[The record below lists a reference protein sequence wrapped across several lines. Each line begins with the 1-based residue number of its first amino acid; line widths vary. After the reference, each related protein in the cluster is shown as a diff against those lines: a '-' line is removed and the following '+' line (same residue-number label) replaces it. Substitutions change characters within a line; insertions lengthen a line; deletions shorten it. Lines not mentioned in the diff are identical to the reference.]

1 MKLIQD
7 SPSKEGQDSFAMNML
22 QWKENGFYLETGAY
36 MPHEYSNTYSLE
48 KFFSWKGL
56 SIEINKEW
64 SDKFNSERDNPCY
77 CADSITFNYLEALEK
92 NNAPSQI
99 DYLQLDVD
107 PNYQTLATLK
117 SLPHDQYRFSVIT
130 FEHDLYA
137 DRIHGIND
145 GAMVQEESRK
155 IFNELYKP
163 GQYGRQPA
171 AVIHSRRRP
180 ATRRIPRERRGVVH
194 FLWFLGLGYSDLLL
208 EA

>member
-155 IFNELYKP
+155 IFNELGYQRVVSNLMNGGNAFEDWYVDP
-163 GQYGRQPA
+163 L
-171 AVIHSRRRP
+171 VIDEKIWSLTVSENINWNELFR
-180 ATRRIPRERRGVVH
+180 
-194 FLWFLGLGYSDLLL
+194 D
-208 EA
+208 